1 MNIIPVLDILNGTAV
16 HAIRGERNK
25 YQPLKSILSSSSES
39 LELAKAFDSFGF
51 NELYMA
57 DLDAIIKNKEN
68 FSVYSEVVSE
78 TNLSLMID
86 AGINDLERAMKV
98 FDAGASNII
107 IGTET
112 LTDLDFVQ
120 NAVQTFSEESVIV
133 SIDLKEGE
141 ILTKSKKIKS
151 MEPLQLVNLLE
162 DLGVARII
170 ILDLSRVGSK
180 QGSNMELAKKVLAK
194 TNVKV
199 IIGGGV
205 KDLDDLIQAREL
217 GISAALVATVL
228 HSGSLTKTDLKLNG
242 FL

>member
-1 MNIIPVLDILNGTAV
+1 MNIIPVLDILNGIAV

-57 DLDAIIKNKEN
+57 DLDAITKNDEN

-120 NAVQTFSEESVIV
+120 NAIQTFSEDSVIV

-141 ILTKSKKIKS
+141 LLTKSKKIKS

-228 HSGSLTKTDLKLNG
+228 HSGNLTKTDLKLNG

>member
-86 AGINDLERAMKV
+86 AGINDLERA
-98 FDAGASNII
+98 
-107 IGTET
+107 
-112 LTDLDFVQ
+112 L
-120 NAVQTFSEESVIV
+120 
-133 SIDLKEGE
+133 
-141 ILTKSKKIKS
+141 
-151 MEPLQLVNLLE
+151 P
-162 DLGVARII
+162 
-170 ILDLSRVGSK
+170 
-180 QGSNMELAKKVLAK
+180 
-194 TNVKV
+194 
-199 IIGGGV
+199 
-205 KDLDDLIQAREL
+205 
-217 GISAALVATVL
+217 
-228 HSGSLTKTDLKLNG
+228 HY
-242 FL
+242 

>member
-120 NAVQTFSEESVIV
+120 NAIQTFSEESVIV

-141 ILTKSKKIKS
+141 LLTKSKKIKS

-228 HSGSLTKTDLKLNG
+228 HSGNLTKTDLKLNG